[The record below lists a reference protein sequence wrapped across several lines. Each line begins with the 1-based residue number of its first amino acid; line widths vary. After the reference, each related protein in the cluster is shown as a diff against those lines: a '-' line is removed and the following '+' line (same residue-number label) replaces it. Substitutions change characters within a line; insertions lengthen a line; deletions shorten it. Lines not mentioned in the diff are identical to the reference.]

1 VSWRTYTRLLRAFAE
16 RPAFRLTYDRGTLE
30 IMSPLAERE
39 GSAYV
44 LGRFVDVLTEELNLP
59 VKAGRSTTFRK
70 RRKRRGLEPD
80 NSYWIANEAQVRG
93 KDEIDLSVDPPP
105 DLAIEV
111 DVTHSSLDR
120 MRIYAA
126 LKVAE
131 VWRLADGQLTFHL
144 LPPKGSYAD
153 GPSRAFPGLIAS
165 DLLPFLDLRKQTDE
179 TSLVRQFRAW
189 VRQRIADGGA
199 PHDVGEPG
207 ADAPGE
213 SAGA

>member
-1 VSWRTYTRLLRAFAE
+1 MATANLPARNSLLLHDVDWRMYTRLLRTFRQ
-16 RPAFRLTYDRGTLE
+16 RPSVRLTYDRGVLE
-30 IMSPLAERE
+30 IMSPLAEHE
-39 GSAYV
+39 GPAYL

-93 KDEIDLSVDPPP
+93 KDETDLRVDPPP

-120 MRIYAA
+120 MGIYAK
-126 LKVAE
+126 LGVAE

-144 LPPKGSYAD
+144 LQPKGDYLPGS
-153 GPSRAFPGLIAS
+153 SCSFPGLNAS

-179 TSLVRQFRAW
+179 TSLVRQFRVW
-189 VRQRIADGGA
+189 VRQRIADGWK
-199 PHDVGEPG
+199 
-207 ADAPGE
+207 
-213 SAGA
+213 

>member
-1 VSWRTYTRLLRAFAE
+1 MALTTRGLRFHETMAGF
-16 RPAFRLTYDRGTLE
+16 
-30 IMSPLAERE
+30 MSPA
-39 GSAYV
+39 GSFRAGYRWGKV
-44 LGRFVDVLTEELNLP
+44 AGGEVRFTAAIAIPDLDAFLQDPEHPAALTARLDYDGLGWDLP

-80 NSYWIANEAQVRG
+80 NSYWIANEAHVRG
-93 KDEIDLSVDPPP
+93 KDEIDLRVDPPP

-120 MRIYAA
+120 MGIYAK
-126 LKVAE
+126 LGVAE

-144 LPPKGSYAD
+144 LQAKGAYTT
-153 GPSRAFPGLIAS
+153 GPSRAFPGLNAS

-189 VRQRIADGGA
+189 VRQRIADGWK
-199 PHDVGEPG
+199 
-207 ADAPGE
+207 
-213 SAGA
+213 